1 MIFFSDLLNIYSP
14 SVIYFLLLSLF
25 NVEIY
30 GTSIKIVVGTFYIA
44 RFLSQKKW
52 RLENPTDRLKE
63 CALKH
68 RKNFCKKTP
77 V

>member
-1 MIFFSDLLNIYSP
+1 MGI
-14 SVIYFLLLSLF
+14 VI
-25 NVEIY
+25 EA
-30 GTSIKIVVGTFYIA
+30 FYIA